1 MKLWKKI
8 VLIGAALLL
17 VLIIGLVLGRNA
29 IARSSLERAV
39 SESTGF
45 PVTVGSVDIPL
56 SFNAVNVRGIAVS
69 NPPEFED
76 KNFVDLPQIEASGGF
91 ATVLGTPHIS
101 EMTLNLKSVVICR
114 NAKGEWNS
122 MKLVGMN
129 SSSGSKYKIDSLH
142 LKIGSVVVRDNTAKP
157 ATEKSYPL
165 DIDSTYKNVTSAN
178 DVMRLIFFS
187 MLMKGKL
194 PNIGL
199 SAGDISKNLGGI
211 TNAAGGLLNSAEGML
226 DMGKNLFGGE
236 KKK

>member
-1 MKLWKKI
+1 MKLWKKF

-17 VLIIGLVLGRNA
+17 VLVLGLVLARNA

-45 PVTVGSVDIPL
+45 PVSVASVDIPL
-56 SFNAVNVRGIAVS
+56 SFNAVDVRGIALG

-76 KNFVDLPQIEASGGF
+76 KQFVDMPQIEASGGF
-91 ATVLGTPHIS
+91 ATVFGTPHINS
-101 EMTLNLKSVVICR
+101 MTLDLKTLVITR

-129 SSSGSKYKIDSLH
+129 SSGGSKYKIDSLH
-142 LKIGSVVVRDNTAKP
+142 LKIGSVLVRDNTTKP

-165 DIDSTYKNVTSAN
+165 EIDSTYKNVTSAN

-194 PNIGL
+194 PDIGL
-199 SAGDISKNLGGI
+199 KTADIAKNLGGI